1 MFDFNEVVQFKY
13 DTAEYTLNLP
23 WAILDNKLPNV
34 RKLFKFMGD
43 SNDTEHE
50 AAKKTALMLFQYV
63 AFAYDEL
70 KAAANTYAD
79 EYRDTKYIKDE
90 SKCTEAERKNK
101 KLAAAVKKAEREH
114 KKAVKLQQEFVDIYN
129 KFNKQ

>member
-34 RKLFKFMGD
+34 RKLFKFMSD

-50 AAKKTALMLFQYV
+50 AAKK
-63 AFAYDEL
+63 
-70 KAAANTYAD
+70 NGPYAVSVC
-79 EYRDTKYIKDE
+79 RLCIRRTQG
-90 SKCTEAERKNK
+90 SG
-101 KLAAAVKKAEREH
+101 
-114 KKAVKLQQEFVDIYN
+114 
-129 KFNKQ
+129 

>member
-13 DTAEYTLNLP
+13 ETAEYALNLP

-34 RKLFKFMGD
+34 RKLFKFMSD
-43 SNDTEHE
+43 SNDAEHE
-50 AAKKTALMLFQYV
+50 AAKKTALMLFKYV
-63 AFAYDEL
+63 AFTYDEL
-70 KAAANTYAD
+70 KAEANTYAD

-90 SKCTEAERKNK
+90 GERTEAERKNK

-114 KKAVKLQQEFVDIYN
+114 NKAVKLRQEFVDTYN
-129 KFNKQ
+129 KFNK